1 MLKRAL
7 IIEDQIPDTR
17 RASRILRKLGI
28 VEVEALPRVDA
39 ALLRLEEAMEGQRPI
54 PDLIIL
60 DLDLNRESGFEVLR
74 LWKSNPILQ
83 EHTSIVVWTHMTNPE
98 QELAKCFGV
107 EVVPKWAGPAEMES
121 ALRRCISL
129 KCAS

>member
-7 IIEDQIPDTR
+7 IIEDQVADMR
-17 RASRILRKLGI
+17 RAIRILRKLGI
-28 VEVEALPRVDA
+28 EEVEAFPRVDA
-39 ALLRLEEAMEGQRPI
+39 AVLRLEEAMEGQRPT

-60 DLDLNRESGFEVLR
+60 DLDLNKESGFEVLR

-83 EHTSIVVWTHMTNPE
+83 EHTSVVVWTHMTNPE
-98 QELAKCFGV
+98 QELAMCFGV
-107 EVVPKWAGPAEMES
+107 EVVPKWTGPAEMES
-121 ALRRCISL
+121 AVKRCSVL